1 MIIKFSIIVVSLNT
15 KIDLIKT
22 LNSIFKQKYKKYEII
37 VIDGLSTDGSIEYIR
52 KLKNKNICKIIAR
65 DKGIYDAMN
74 KGIKKAKNKWTI
86 FLNSGDTFYNSFTL
100 LNVKK
105 LIEKKPNSDLI
116 IGKNVLA
123 DEIKSMTKFKEMD
136 ENTTHSVFSHQS
148 IYFKTQLLKKRNF
161 DIKFKI
167 AADFDLLKYFYKKK
181 FVFGYC
187 DNILSISKPRGISD
201 KMRFIAHK
209 EFYLICKKYNKDK
222 LLTLK
227 YYLTLIYISFTKTVK
242 IFFPNIKEILLIKFK
257 RINF

>member
-1 MIIKFSIIVVSLNT
+1 MISKFSIIVVSLNT

-116 IGKNVLA
+116 VGKNVLA

>member
-1 MIIKFSIIVVSLNT
+1 MINKFSIIVVSLNT

-37 VIDGLSTDGSIEYIR
+37 VIDGLSSDGSIEYIR

-116 IGKNVLA
+116 VGKNVLA

-136 ENTTHSVFSHQS
+136 ENTTRSVFSHQS

-181 FVFGYC
+181 FVFSYC

>member
-1 MIIKFSIIVVSLNT
+1 MISKFSIIVVSLNT

-123 DEIKSMTKFKEMD
+123 DEIKAMTKFKEMD

>member
-1 MIIKFSIIVVSLNT
+1 MISKFSIIVVSLNT

-161 DIKFKI
+161 DIKFNI
-167 AADFDLLKYFYKKK
+167 AADFELLKYFYKKK

>member
-1 MIIKFSIIVVSLNT
+1 MISKFSIIVVSLNT
-15 KIDLIKT
+15 KADLIKT
-22 LNSIFKQKYKKYEII
+22 FNSIFKQKYKKYEII
-37 VIDGLSTDGSIEYIR
+37 VIDGLSSDGSIEYIR

>member
-15 KIDLIKT
+15 KLDLIKT

-37 VIDGLSTDGSIEYIR
+37 VIDGLSSDGSIEYIR
-52 KLKNKNICKIIAR
+52 KLKNKNICKIIER

-116 IGKNVLA
+116 VGKNVLA

-136 ENTTHSVFSHQS
+136 ENTTRSVFSHQS

-181 FVFGYC
+181 FVFSYF

-201 KMRFIAHK
+201 EMRFIAHK

-227 YYLTLIYISFTKTVK
+227 YCFTLIYISFTKTIK

-257 RINF
+257 RVNF

>member
-1 MIIKFSIIVVSLNT
+1 MISKFSIIVVSLNT

>member
-1 MIIKFSIIVVSLNT
+1 MISKFSIIVVSLNT

-37 VIDGLSTDGSIEYIR
+37 VIDGLSTDGSIEYIK
-52 KLKNKNICKIIAR
+52 KLKNKNICKIISR

-201 KMRFIAHK
+201 EMRFIAHK

>member
-1 MIIKFSIIVVSLNT
+1 MISKFSIIVVSLNT

-227 YYLTLIYISFTKTVK
+227 YYLILIYISFTKTVK